1 MSIVFV
7 ALGDSTTVGV
17 GDPIPNGR
25 WRGWAVQLASSLEL
39 ELHNVAASGART
51 ADVAATQLPAALALR
66 PRLASVVVGVNDT
79 LRDRFDPAA
88 ISRAVSTTVAALT
101 DVGAVVLTARLP
113 DPGRMFGLPAAL
125 ARPLARRMAAVNAIT
140 DAVSARYGT
149 VHVDV
154 ANDPLTYD
162 RRMWSVDRLHPGE
175 RGHRLLARSFADALA
190 DNGFPVP
197 ARPSLEPDGGDPSRR
212 AQAWW
217 MATKGSRWVLNRCTD
232 LVPSLAGMAAA
243 EWWAGRRGRATGFD
257 EYLGRDVAAA
267 LAQLEAPV
275 VVA

>member
-1 MSIVFV
+1 MSIVFA

-17 GDPIPNGR
+17 GDPMPDGT
-25 WRGWAVQLASSLEL
+25 WRGWAAQLASSLQL
-39 ELHNVAASGART
+39 TLHNLAVSGART
-51 ADVAATQLPAALALR
+51 AEVVDTQLPAALALR

-79 LRDRFDPAA
+79 LRDRFDATA
-88 ISRAVSTTVAALT
+88 ISRAASTAVAALT
-101 DVGAVVLTARLP
+101 DSGAVVLTARLP

-140 DAVSARYGT
+140 DAVAVRYGT

-154 ANDPLTYD
+154 ANHPLTYD

-190 DNGFPVP
+190 AVGFPVP
-197 ARPSLEPDGGDPSRR
+197 ARPALEPDNRQPSRR

-217 MATKGSRWVLNRCTD
+217 MATRGSRWVLARCTD

-243 EWWAGRRGRATGFD
+243 EWWAGVRGQAAGFD
-257 EYLGRDVAAA
+257 EYLGRDLAAA